1 MTKCTKFKAYT
12 TIDQSN
18 VPPRLRI
25 RPTLL
30 RETVRQAL
38 RQNEMSGSFE
48 VDIIITTDKKIRALN
63 KQYRQVDA
71 PTDVLSFPILD
82 EASLPVECTHGHILL
97 GDIII
102 SIDTA
107 RRQAAEDGVTV
118 DQMIAWLLSHGM
130 LHLMGVNHDTEELR
144 AAMNEREK
152 AILAKLGMPARIAK
166 LYNEH

>member
-1 MTKCTKFKAYT
+1 MTKRTKLRAYT

-18 VPPRLRI
+18 VSPRLRI

-38 RQNEMSGSFE
+38 RQNGMSGSFE
-48 VDIIITTDKKIRALN
+48 IDIIITTDKKICALN
-63 KQYRQVDA
+63 KQYRHVDA

-82 EASLPVECTHGHILL
+82 EESLPVECTHGHILL

-118 DQMIAWLLSHGM
+118 DQMVAWLLSHGM

-152 AILAKLGMPARIAK
+152 AILAKLGMPARVAK